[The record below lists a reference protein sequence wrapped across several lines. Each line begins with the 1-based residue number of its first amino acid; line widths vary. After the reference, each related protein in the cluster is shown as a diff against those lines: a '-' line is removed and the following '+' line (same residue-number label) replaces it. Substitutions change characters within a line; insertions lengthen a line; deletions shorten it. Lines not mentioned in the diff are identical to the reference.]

1 MSGQASAL
9 KTKIIAFLW
18 SGHNPLIT
26 DSTFSYWDFQAG
38 HVISV
43 LENE

>member
-18 SGHNPLIT
+18 LGHDKPIT
-26 DSTFSYWDFQAG
+26 DSTLLYRDFQAG
-38 HVISV
+38 HVISQF
-43 LENE
+43 